1 MGRKAGWSTEIG
13 LGIAALCLAVLFARL
28 GFWQIGRAAEKE
40 TLASAAAA
48 RARLP
53 AITFET
59 PVGPADEIRFR
70 KAILRGSFEPG
81 SNSSS
86 ITRPTTAARATT

>member
-1 MGRKAGWSTEIG
+1 MGRKAGWSAEIG

-40 TLASAAAA
+40 ALASAAAA

-53 AITFET
+53 DGVTVCAYL
-59 PVGPADEIRFR
+59 AL
-70 KAILRGSFEPG
+70 LRSRR
-81 SNSSS
+81 
-86 ITRPTTAARATT
+86 RPSA

>member
-1 MGRKAGWSTEIG
+1 MRASRRVGRKAGWSAEIG

-40 TLASAAAA
+40 ALASAAV

-53 AITFET
+53 AG
-59 PVGPADEIRFR
+59 VSLCAYVALWRSR
-70 KAILRGSFEPG
+70 R
-81 SNSSS
+81 
-86 ITRPTTAARATT
+86 RPSA